1 MGSLLRASKVQEGF
15 GNAEHKNHSLALQTC
30 HLLKS
35 YFKLKWFQ
43 QNTIFMSDGKDVIS
57 YLRKWSN
64 TQLRYL

>member
-43 QNTIFMSDGKDVIS
+43 QNTIFMSDGKRC
-57 YLRKWSN
+57 YLLSEKVVN